1 MRHLQL
7 EDHDSDDD
15 CEDTIAECRKPL
27 LRQFITSI
35 LRPWP
40 ILRFHPAP
48 GRAVSVTSRLRIL
61 PRLSIS
67 VSMRSPG
74 LRNVLVPWPTPPQ
87 VPQLK
92 TSPGS
97 SERIPEAYSICSSG
111 VKMNCDV
118 LPFCFTS
125 PLTVRRMNRFMWSG
139 TNTRG
144 TRNGPIGA
152 KLSWL

>member
-1 MRHLQL
+1 MRYLQL
-7 EDHDSDDD
+7 EHHDGNDD

-27 LRQFITSI
+27 LRQFITSM
-35 LRPWP
+35 
-40 ILRFHPAP
+40 FHAAP
-48 GRAVSVTSRLRIL
+48 GWAVSATSRFRIL

-67 VSMRSPG
+67 VSMTSPA
-74 LRNVLVPWPTPPQ
+74 LRNVLVPCPTPPQ

-111 VKMNCDV
+111 VKMNCEV

-125 PLTVRRMNRFMWSG
+125 PL
-139 TNTRG
+139 
-144 TRNGPIGA
+144 
-152 KLSWL
+152 